1 MIFLKVLKSAED
13 YLERILMLTEKHG
26 RVRSIDIAIDMD
38 FSKPSISVAMKN
50 LREQN
55 LITIDHDG
63 IIRLT
68 EEGEKIA
75 RDVYDRHCSV
85 MNFFIEIG
93 VPKDIAEEDACKIE
107 HDISKESITAIKKL
121 LKKLKKEERKD

>member
-1 MIFLKVLKSAED
+1 MKVLKSAED
-13 YLERILMLTEKHG
+13 YLERILMLTQKHG

-63 IIRLT
+63 IIKLT
-68 EEGEKIA
+68 EEGEVIA
-75 RDVYDRHCSV
+75 KDVYDRHCSI

-93 VPKDIAEEDACKIE
+93 VPSDIAEEDACKIE
-107 HDISKESITAIKKL
+107 HDISKESIVAIKKH
-121 LKKLKKEERKD
+121 LKEIKAEKKD

>member
-26 RVRSIDIAIDMD
+26 QVRSIDIAIDMD

-55 LITIDHDG
+55 LITIDHNG
-63 IIRLT
+63 IIKLT
-68 EEGEKIA
+68 EEGEIIA
-75 RDVYDRHCSV
+75 RDVYDRHCSI

-121 LKKLKKEERKD
+121 LKKIKAEKKGL

>member
-1 MIFLKVLKSAED
+1 MKVLKSAED

-26 RVRSIDIAIDMD
+26 QVRSIDIAIDMD

-55 LITIDHDG
+55 LITIDHNG
-63 IIRLT
+63 IIKLT
-68 EEGEKIA
+68 EEGEIIA
-75 RDVYDRHCSV
+75 RDVYDRHCSI

-121 LKKLKKEERKD
+121 LKKIKAEKKGL